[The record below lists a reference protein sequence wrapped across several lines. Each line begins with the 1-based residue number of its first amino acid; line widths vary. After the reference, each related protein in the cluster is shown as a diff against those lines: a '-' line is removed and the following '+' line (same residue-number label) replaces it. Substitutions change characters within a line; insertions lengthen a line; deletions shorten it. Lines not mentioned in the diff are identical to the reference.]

1 MKKIWINRAKSFD
14 AARRFE
20 KKYYQ
25 SLSAVERLETVQFLR
40 EMYFKSSGIVLDENG
55 KRLRRVLSTVKQ
67 A

>member
-1 MKKIWINRAKSFD
+1 MKEIWVNRAESFD

-25 SLSAVERLETVQFLR
+25 NLSAADRLETVQCLR